1 LTKKKK
7 IRHKGFNLCDMT
19 LTNLSVTHD
28 NTMFLNIKIR
38 EKEIMTSHLNGTQ
51 VKSGHKQ
58 FSNDSP
64 P

>member
-1 LTKKKK
+1 
-7 IRHKGFNLCDMT
+7 MT